1 MIETF
6 GPRSE
11 TSVSPLRV
19 AVRNA
24 GSDGRAGYAGGLMRR
39 CTWSTAVLTRSS
51 ASATKLRAPGTPK
64 IASIRSVW
72 TWALI
77 QRASAYEKTSS
88 DSRREGSGESEAL
101 DRGLVQFRAQE

>member
-6 GPRSE
+6 GSRGE

-24 GSDGRAGYAGGLMRR
+24 GPDGRAGYAGGLMRR

-64 IASIRSVW
+64 IASIRSVC

-77 QRASAYEKTSS
+77 QRACAYEKTSS
-88 DSRREGSGESEAL
+88 DSGERVLENPKAL

>member
-6 GPRSE
+6 GSRGE

-24 GSDGRAGYAGGLMRR
+24 GPDGRAGYAGGLMRR

-64 IASIRSVW
+64 IASIRSVC

-77 QRASAYEKTSS
+77 QRACAYEKTSS
-88 DSRREGSGESEAL
+88 DSGERVLEKPKLWTAVSSNS
-101 DRGLVQFRAQE
+101 AQE